1 MARSA
6 IRKDATTSVSATKAA
21 DGVHE
26 LTDMKVHEVSIVD
39 AAANRRRFLVTK
51 KGETTVDRAAVAEKM
66 KALTAAG
73 ERLPGAELDAADVA
87 AKAAPAVVAP
97 AVVAPAVAAKAGDVV
112 PIPPPASAVSA
123 APVDPLA
130 ALDALNKSLEVDV
143 VPQLDGSTAIV
154 VTETAPVP
162 TSTAPAEVQDKIKI
176 AVMGGIDAIIARLQT
191 LSASI
196 AASPGT
202 WSDAGIPQELYG
214 LWYIRDMIS
223 ALYDIGGPSWE
234 IEVAADAAI
243 EAASTPVEM
252 AKASAHKAITAARVG
267 KLMATHRAL
276 KYCASD
282 LGTLLKELN
291 GVVPAAV
298 AAVVEAPTSKS
309 AGTVEPAPAVAIDI
323 FSDPRFIA
331 LTKAQEESTAII
343 ARLQAMVSEQAET
356 ITKARNSIASSNGD
370 DNNIRQPATKSDKV
384 VWARD
389 LAAPKTFR

>member
-1 MARSA
+1 MARSV

-39 AAANRRRFLVTK
+39 AAANKRRFLVTK

-66 KALTAAG
+66 KALAAAG

-87 AKAAPAVVAP
+87 AKVAP
-97 AVVAPAVAAKAGDVV
+97 AIVAAPAVAAKAADVV
-112 PIPPPASAVSA
+112 PIPPPATAVSA
-123 APVDPLA
+123 VIVDPIA
-130 ALDALNKSLEVDV
+130 ALDALNKSIEVEAT
-143 VPQLDGSTAIV
+143 PQLDGS
-154 VTETAPVP
+154 VTITVADTTPAPV
-162 TSTAPAEVQDKIKI
+162 SAAPAEVQDKIKV
-176 AVMGGIDAIIARLQT
+176 AVIGGIDAIIARLQT
-191 LSASI
+191 LSA
-196 AASPGT
+196 AVASSKGT
-202 WSDAGIPQELYG
+202 WSDSGVPQELYG

-234 IEVAADAAI
+234 IEFAAEAAI
-243 EAASTPVEM
+243 DGMDSEM
-252 AKASAHKAITAARVG
+252 AKAKSSAHKAITAARVG

-298 AAVVEAPTSKS
+298 AAVVEAPTAKS
-309 AGTVEPAPAVAIDI
+309 TGTVEPAPAVAIDI

-331 LTKAQEESTAII
+331 LTKAQEESAAII
-343 ARLQAMVSEQAET
+343 ARLQSMVAEQAET
-356 ITKARNSIASSNGD
+356 ITKARNSVASSNGD
-370 DNNIRQPATKSDKV
+370 DNNIRPPATKSDKV

-389 LAAPKTFR
+389 LAAPKTF